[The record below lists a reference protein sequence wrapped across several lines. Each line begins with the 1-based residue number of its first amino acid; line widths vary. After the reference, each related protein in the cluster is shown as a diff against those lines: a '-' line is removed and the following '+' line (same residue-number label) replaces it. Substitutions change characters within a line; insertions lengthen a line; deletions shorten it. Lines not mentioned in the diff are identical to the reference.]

1 MSPDSRAS
9 MTRCSAEGAA
19 PHLQGPDQ
27 AAWLHRLEKAHDNLR
42 TALRWSLDAGDIEA
56 GLRLGAALDVFWDTH
71 GHLTEGRLLLEQT
84 LAAEARRTTPGF
96 AGFSAERG
104 ARFFAATHGGEWSCA
119 TCHTADPRRPG
130 THATTGKTIAPL
142 APGANPERFTRPAT
156 VEKWFRRN
164 CNDVLRR
171 ACTPVEKGDVLAWLL
186 SLGGT
191 VR

>member
-1 MSPDSRAS
+1 MRSLMRIGVMVALA
-9 MTRCSAEGAA
+9 MLGVGGVATAQSAA
-19 PHLQGPDQ
+19 D
-27 AAWLHRLEKAHDNLR
+27 
-42 TALRWSLDAGDIEA
+42 
-56 GLRLGAALDVFWDTH
+56 
-71 GHLTEGRLLLEQT
+71 LEQT

-104 ARFFAATHGGEWSCA
+104 ARFFAATHGEWSCA